1 MRAFLAAGGS
11 YTAAAQELILHKNT
25 VMYRIRR
32 AEEVRGRPLADG
44 RLEVEVALL
53 VADLL
58 GARVLLPPPLRAR
71 PRR

>member
-1 MRAFLAAGGS
+1 
-11 YTAAAQELILHKNT
+11 
-25 VMYRIRR
+25 MYRIRR

-53 VADLL
+53 VADLQ
-58 GARVLLPPPLRAR
+58 GARVLLPPPSRAR